1 MRKITIDFTKENP
14 CENTVLGFIGEHN
27 ATELIIIPPS
37 ELAENE
43 RVTGYAAAFTAN
55 GSVIRSRTF
64 RKDEELIVSLWK
76 QLTEHSILGVQL
88 EAFDYDGELVAKSVY
103 VPFLRFLPSADGV
116 SADTKAES
124 DSVLSE
130 IAANTSARHGHEKRI
145 STLENDQAQAG
156 LFLERFSIDENGN
169 LYFDGVK
176 MAKERRTAV
185 WETDAAFENGLFLN
199 AEEGDCSGI
208 YNILS
213 GKIPVNSEI
222 KSIEIKWD
230 DNDFIDIREINAQ
243 DTDGMYAVTFY
254 RAITAAND
262 SQYLF
267 TILTDDTSGV
277 PDVVWRL
284 TCEDPSVA
292 IRVTYYLD

>member
-1 MRKITIDFTKENP
+1 MEIETILEN
-14 CENTVLGFIGEHN
+14 ENTNLETIN
-27 ATELIIIPPS
+27 
-37 ELAENE
+37 
-43 RVTGYAAAFTAN
+43 TGTPYLPN
-55 GSVIRSRTF
+55 QS
-64 RKDEELIVSLWK
+64 IV
-76 QLTEHSILGVQL
+76 
-88 EAFDYDGELVAKSVY
+88 
-103 VPFLRFLPSADGV
+103 
-116 SADTKAES
+116 
-124 DSVLSE
+124 
-130 IAANTSARHGHEKRI
+130 
-145 STLENDQAQAG
+145 
-156 LFLERFSIDENGN
+156 ERFSIDENGN

-284 TCEDPSVA
+284 TDEDPSVA